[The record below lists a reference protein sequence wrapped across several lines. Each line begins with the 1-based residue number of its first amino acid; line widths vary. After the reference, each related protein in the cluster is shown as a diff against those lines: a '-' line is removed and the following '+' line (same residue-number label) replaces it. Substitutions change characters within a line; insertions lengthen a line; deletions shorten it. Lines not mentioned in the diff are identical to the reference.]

1 MVALY
6 LIGSCVTEVFTA
18 TDRIRWV
25 MATELT
31 SRLPETRDVLRAMKA
46 QGETYDEL
54 LRRLCED
61 EFKNSF
67 SALEANA

>member
-1 MVALY
+1 
-6 LIGSCVTEVFTA
+6 
-18 TDRIRWV
+18 